1 MNNKVIHKKNIEHF
15 IENYIKD
22 SEGTRVY
29 SSVFYYYYCIIN
41 HKEPL
46 ISYKSFI
53 SLFYKIYEKL
63 KNKKLSK
70 NSIRYLGTT
79 LRTIDD
85 IELIVP
91 NNIINLLNEKGNN
104 KESSFIEFPK
114 QNTLSNIIEI
124 SKSEDQQHSKE
135 MFDADMR
142 EWLLTYCKPEKGK
155 QVKASIFIQHFSDKY
170 LNGIE
175 IKGNYNQFF
184 FKALRKEAK
193 TIWPHIEIKNENP
206 SKKKGSAIIVN
217 LSFK

>member
-1 MNNKVIHKKNIEHF
+1 MTNKIIHKKNIEDF
-15 IENYIKD
+15 INTYIKE
-22 SEGTRVY
+22 SKGNRVY

-46 ISYKSFI
+46 ITYKSFI
-53 SLFYKIYEKL
+53 SLFYKTYEKL

-91 NNIINLLNEKGNN
+91 NNIINLLNEKDNN
-104 KESSFIEFPK
+104 KEPSFIELSK
-114 QNTLSNIIEI
+114 QNISDNNIDVIND
-124 SKSEDQQHSKE
+124 KDQQHDKE
-135 MFDADMR
+135 MFDTNMR
-142 EWLLTYCKPEKGK
+142 EWLLTYCKPEEGN
-155 QVKASIFIQHFSDKY
+155 QIKASIFIQHFSDKY

-193 TIWPHIEIKNENP
+193 IIWPSLEIKNKNP
-206 SKKKGSAIIVN
+206 SKKKGSAIVIN
-217 LSFK
+217 LGFK